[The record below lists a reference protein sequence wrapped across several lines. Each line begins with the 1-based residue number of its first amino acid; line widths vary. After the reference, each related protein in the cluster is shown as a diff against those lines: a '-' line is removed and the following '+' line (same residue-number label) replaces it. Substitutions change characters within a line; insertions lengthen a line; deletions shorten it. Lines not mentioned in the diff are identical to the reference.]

1 MKYWDGKT
9 VPQAPEG
16 ECITVSQYWSP
27 SGDCIDIWKAWD
39 DYCWSNDYESE
50 DCLRVE
56 AEVWLDPSLQDP
68 EVPEEDCYVPI
79 EDQSD
84 VCAEQWETF
93 EEQCLISFDYK
104 FPDSCLDVYNY
115 RAGWSMVSL
124 VMKQQSAQVLRPSLR
139 KHVLAKETRKP
150 TLTSNGYAFMSKAA
164 SREATSGYWSGV
176 SMGA

>member
-56 AEVWLDPSLQDP
+56 TEVWLDPSLLDP
-68 EVPEEDCYVPI
+68 EVPEADCYVPI
-79 EDQSD
+79 ED
-84 VCAEQWETF
+84 
-93 EEQCLISFDYK
+93 
-104 FPDSCLDVYNY
+104 
-115 RAGWSMVSL
+115 
-124 VMKQQSAQVLRPSLR
+124 
-139 KHVLAKETRKP
+139 
-150 TLTSNGYAFMSKAA
+150 
-164 SREATSGYWSGV
+164 
-176 SMGA
+176 

>member
-56 AEVWLDPSLQDP
+56 A
-68 EVPEEDCYVPI
+68 
-79 EDQSD
+79 
-84 VCAEQWETF
+84 
-93 EEQCLISFDYK
+93 
-104 FPDSCLDVYNY
+104 
-115 RAGWSMVSL
+115 
-124 VMKQQSAQVLRPSLR
+124 
-139 KHVLAKETRKP
+139 
-150 TLTSNGYAFMSKAA
+150 
-164 SREATSGYWSGV
+164 
-176 SMGA
+176 